1 MLACLVWDK
10 NLVLPYLLMRVFGL
24 MPWLLLTENSLP
36 SARSFPHFWH
46 PFRLPHFLWNTSYLI
61 LYFLTV
67 VQAARTFLSSSGG
80 SLDRKGVDIDDNHA
94 SFVQHY
100 LNKAISLLSCDILD
114 GERALS
120 LVPLAGMHLFLV
132 SDVLFKKDRLSAYVM

>member
-1 MLACLVWDK
+1 
-10 NLVLPYLLMRVFGL
+10 MRVFGL

-67 VQAARTFLSSSGG
+67 VQAARVFLSSSGG
-80 SLDRKGVDIDDNHA
+80 RLDRKGVDIDDNHA

-100 LNKAISLLSCDILD
+100 LNKAISLLSCDVLD
-114 GERALS
+114 GADADSVDLETLEEPFFSKKFAVLI
-120 LVPLAGMHLFLV
+120 
-132 SDVLFKKDRLSAYVM
+132 DVLSRYRIGEHVKEQDGFYH

>member
-1 MLACLVWDK
+1 MEHQIS
-10 NLVLPYLLMRVFGL
+10 N
-24 MPWLLLTENSLP
+24 
-36 SARSFPHFWH
+36 
-46 PFRLPHFLWNTSYLI
+46 I
-61 LYFLTV
+61 IFLTV

-120 LVPLAGMHLFLV
+120 LVPLAGMHLFLT
-132 SDVLFKKDRLSAYVM
+132 SDVLFKKGRLSAYVM